1 MTDEERL
8 ALLVERASARASGV
22 DSSYDDLFSFVNFIV
37 FVVLFLMLALH
48 LYRVGKI
55 KFHLDKM
62 TKTLDASVKEQAK
75 TNRRLSQLL
84 RAYGHEPEDDNG

>member
-1 MTDEERL
+1 
-8 ALLVERASARASGV
+8 
-22 DSSYDDLFSFVNFIV
+22 
-37 FVVLFLMLALH
+37 
-48 LYRVGKI
+48 
-55 KFHLDKM
+55 M